1 MLWLKKFW
9 YNGLGQSTPWVDAKY
24 DATGLVVRAWN
35 QAYVGLASTTIPAH
49 ARKDWDETTLVKNYM
64 KDPNKKYAEAP
75 RLDIVH
81 MGLERDGIA
90 KVKLDWNTEFIL
102 HLADNGISAETEE
115 EAVQLYLQMLTAKK
129 FDEFS
134 EIIEENFKDFPEID
148 EVDGEVTGGAGEQ
161 FDTTVGDDP
170 VEWDRKQNNSHVR
183 HTNRRKLDR

>member
-9 YNGLGQSTPWVDAKY
+9 YTKSLGQGTPWVSAKY
-24 DATGLVVRAWN
+24 ATTGLVIDGWN
-35 QAYVGLASTTIPAH
+35 QAYVGLATSVVPEH
-49 ARKDWDETTLVKNYM
+49 ARKDWDEATLVTNYM
-64 KDPNKKYAEAP
+64 KDPQKKYPEAP

-170 VEWDRKQNNSHVR
+170 DEWGRRQSHVR